1 MATSK
6 PDRARLLSGD
16 AHGQTREETMKW
28 FLAGMA
34 LVIVSLAGGIAAIVV
49 GYRQVI
55 TRYIGAAPDEKEK
68 SRD

>member
-1 MATSK
+1 
-6 PDRARLLSGD
+6 
-16 AHGQTREETMKW
+16 MKW